1 MNDRMDVKAFDTATT
16 WYRSNCIDTLLYKG
30 VSIGAIHQ
38 IMTAEFFFEGS
49 NTVDQSKS
57 IRAFVKE
64 RGWHWQI
71 RFILGMFEKY
81 GQSEF
86 SSKAGD
92 IVVLY
97 DVNND
102 PMIGLLNAIKLHV
115 EDNGGECAAV
125 VADRNIA
132 GKVTGK
138 STIYSHSKYYGL
150 IDEIMSQN
158 DYNDLCKRFDSV
170 FSVYVDNIQRTMDCD
185 KKTAVLFLKKFKNQM
200 KQTIREIVA
209 TESLLKMLAPKVVL
223 ASTDAHRIARIVM
236 QVANK
241 LDIKTCVIQ
250 HGAPTWEYGYL
261 PVYADRIMVWGA
273 DYAEWF
279 RSRGTDS
286 SRIAVTGNPRFDKS
300 FKNHVV
306 SQGSNSVFVL
316 PNPVDRELTRVLI
329 AESIRCALECGRRV
343 VIKLHPSEKDIEW
356 FKGLIP
362 DGKESRVEV
371 LSCALDKV
379 GIGLGDIVCVGNS
392 TAGIDAVIFG
402 AKVVNVVFDE
412 MPNPVE
418 YQKYGVGVAVSVS
431 QMSAGF
437 ETCLSMSESDLLMNR
452 RRFIDAILNGLDG
465 ESAARIEQVIKS
477 IS

>member
-1 MNDRMDVKAFDTATT
+1 MNGRMDAKAFDTATT
-16 WYRSNCIDTLLYKG
+16 WYKNNCTDTLLYKG

-38 IMTAEFFFEGS
+38 IMAAEFFFEGS
-49 NTVDQSKS
+49 NTVDQGRS
-57 IRAFVKE
+57 IRAFLKE
-64 RGWHWQI
+64 NGWHWQL
-71 RFILGMFEKY
+71 RFASGIFEKY
-81 GQSEF
+81 GQSGF
-86 SSKAGD
+86 AAKSGD

-102 PMIGLLNAIKLHV
+102 PMIGLLNAVKLHV
-115 EDNGGECAAV
+115 ENNGGECIAV

-132 GKVTGK
+132 GKVAGK
-138 STIYSHSKYYGL
+138 STIYSHSKYYSL
-150 IDEIMSQN
+150 IDEVISQK
-158 DYNDLCKRFDSV
+158 DYNDLCKRFDS
-170 FSVYVDNIQRTMDCD
+170 FYSVYVDNIQRIMGCN
-185 KKTAVLFLKKFKNQM
+185 KKTAALFLKKFKSQM
-200 KQTIREIVA
+200 RQTIREIVA
-209 TESLLKMLAPKVVL
+209 AESLLKMLTPKVIL

-241 LDIKTCVIQ
+241 LGIKTCVIQ

-261 PVYADRIMVWGA
+261 PVYADRMMVWGA

-279 RSRGTDS
+279 RSKGTDP
-286 SRIAVTGNPRFDKS
+286 SRIVVTGNPRFDKS
-300 FKNHVV
+300 FRGHVV
-306 SQGSNSVFVL
+306 GPGTGSVFVL

-329 AESIRCALECGRRV
+329 AESVRCALGCGRRV

-356 FKGLIP
+356 FTGLIP
-362 DGKESRVEV
+362 KGKESQVEV
-371 LSCALDKV
+371 LACALDKA

-431 QMSAGF
+431 QMDAGF

-465 ESAARIEQVIKS
+465 ESVTRIEQVIRTLS
-477 IS
+477 